1 MTFRLSLYAASSLLA
16 FCPIAALAAEDPAS
30 AESGVA
36 ASNEA
41 SDGTG
46 TGDDIVVTAQHRSE
60 SLQKTPIAIS
70 AFTGETMAE
79 RGVVSAVSLQTQVP
93 GLTIAP
99 QVFGNLQVFLRGVGS
114 TANMQSGDPAIAVN
128 VDGVYVARTNSTA
141 GLMFDLER
149 VEVLKGPQGTL
160 YGRNATGGA
169 INVITAKPSFDRV
182 KGYMAV
188 DAGNHGAFQAEGALN
203 VPIGDTL
210 AARFAVKW
218 AKHNGYLKAV
228 ANGAGLKGNDRQDQD
243 EIAIRGQLLWKPVER
258 LSILLSGDY
267 SHQGGAGGGEQ
278 LLPLNTGSPWT
289 TVAIQQVSQNNKFA
303 NGSIQADYDL
313 GFAKLT
319 YIGAYRHSEV
329 NRAYEYPLTNNPGF
343 FHQFNRQWTH
353 ELRLGGET
361 GAMTWQV
368 GGYLF
373 NEKTWGG
380 LPQNGLVNLR
390 LFGPVWQRVV
400 LNSFDSKSGALF
412 GQATYA
418 LNDRL
423 RITGGLRYT
432 HDHKVQSGKTQRE
445 TATGTVTS
453 VTSTDNSDGT
463 WSATNWKAG
472 VEYDLG
478 SRSMFYANVG
488 TAYKSGGSFSGSA
501 PNLYQPEH
509 LTAYEIGLKNRFLD
523 NRLTLNLAAYKYDY
537 KDLQITSLVVDTIN
551 GTTRTVTLNAGAA
564 NIKGIELEAAYN
576 TEGFGKFDFSGAYTD
591 AKYGRFVLPFGDSF
605 TNFGLTTTNAVDYSG
620 RAMPLTPKWSFNV
633 GYEYGAP
640 FAGGTLTGRV
650 QTHYEDGK
658 FMDFHNYAV
667 DYQKSFTRTDAT
679 LTYASGNGAWQLQA
693 YVRNLENKA
702 VLGTAIPP
710 QGGSPAFSQAYFMA
724 PRTIGARLTVNF

>member
-16 FCPIAALAAEDPAS
+16 LCPVAALAAEDPATVES
-30 AESGVA
+30 ATGATDEADNSG
-36 ASNEA
+36 
-41 SDGTG
+41 
-46 TGDDIVVTAQHRSE
+46 DIVVTAQRRSE

-169 INVITAKPSFDRV
+169 INVITAKPKFDDV
-182 KGYMAV
+182 KGYAAA
-188 DAGNHGAFQAEGALN
+188 DIGNYGAFQLEGAMNL
-203 VPIGDTL
+203 PISDTL

-218 AKHNGYLKAV
+218 AKHDGYLKAV
-228 ANGAGLKGNDRQDQD
+228 ANSAGLKGNDRQDQED
-243 EIAIRGQLLWKPVER
+243 IAVRGHLLWKPTER
-258 LSILLSGDY
+258 LSLLLSGDY

-278 LLPLNTGSPWT
+278 LLPLNTGSPWK
-289 TVAIQQVSQNNKFA
+289 TVATLQVGQDNSFA
-303 NGSIQADYDL
+303 NASIQADYDL
-313 GFAKLT
+313 DFATLT

-329 NRAYEYPLTNNPGF
+329 DRAYEYPLTNNPGF
-343 FHQFNRQWTH
+343 FHQLNRQWTH
-353 ELRLGGET
+353 ELRLGGES
-361 GAMTWQV
+361 GALTWLV

-373 NEKTWGG
+373 DEKTWGG

-390 LFGPVWQRVV
+390 LFGTVWQRVV
-400 LNSFDSKSGALF
+400 LDSFDASSGAVF

-418 LNDRL
+418 LTEQL
-423 RITGGLRYT
+423 RVTGGLRYT
-432 HDHKVQSGKTQRE
+432 HDKKAQIGKTQRE
-445 TATGTVTS
+445 TPTGAVTS
-453 VTSTDNSDGT
+453 VTTIDNSQGE

-472 VEYDLG
+472 LEYDLAPH
-478 SRSMFYANVG
+478 SMLYANVS
-488 TAYKSGGSFSGSA
+488 TAYKSGGSFSGTA
-501 PNLYQPEH
+501 PNLYEPEH

-523 NRLTLNLAAYKYDY
+523 DRLTLNLAAYSYDY
-537 KDLQITSLVVDTIN
+537 KDLQVTSLVVDTAN
-551 GTTRTVTLNAGAA
+551 GTTRTVTLNAGSA
-564 NIKGIELEAAYN
+564 NIKGFELEAVYN
-576 TEGFGKFDFSGAYTD
+576 SQKFGKFDFSGAYTD
-591 AKYGRFVLPFGDSF
+591 ARYGKFILPFGDSF
-605 TNFGLTTTNAVDYSG
+605 TNFGLTTTNPVDYSG
-620 RAMPLTPKWSFNV
+620 RAMPLTPKWSFNI

-640 FAGGTLTGRV
+640 LAGGTLTGRV
-650 QTHYEDGK
+650 QSHYEDGK
-658 FMDFHNYAV
+658 FMDFHNYPV
-667 DYQKSFTRTDAT
+667 DYQKSFMRTDVT
-679 LTYASGNGAWQLQA
+679 LTYASGNGVWQLQA

-724 PRTIGARLTVNF
+724 PRTLGGRLTINF

>member
-1 MTFRLSLYAASSLLA
+1 MSFRLSLYAASSLLA
-16 FCPIAALAAEDPAS
+16 LCPLAAQAAETSDPAEAASPAS
-30 AESGVA
+30 AEPA
-36 ASNEA
+36 AESQ
-41 SDGTG
+41 G
-46 TGDDIVVTAQHRSE
+46 DIVVTAQRRSE

-70 AFTGETMAE
+70 AFTGNTLEE
-79 RGVVSAVSLQTQVP
+79 RGVVSAVALQTQVP

-169 INVITAKPSFDRV
+169 INVITAKPSFDGV
-182 KGYMAV
+182 KGHLAMDV
-188 DAGNHGAFQAEGALN
+188 GNHGAFQAEGAMN
-203 VPIGDTL
+203 VPISDTL
-210 AARFAVKW
+210 ATRVAVKW

-228 ANGAGLKGNDRQDQD
+228 ANAAGLKGNDRQDQD
-243 EIAIRGQLLWKPVER
+243 DIAIRGHLLWKPDSR

-289 TVAIQQVSQNNKFA
+289 TVAIQQVGQDNTFA

-313 GFAKLT
+313 DFATLT

-329 NRAYEYPLTNNPGF
+329 DRAYEYPLTNNPGF
-343 FHQFNRQWTH
+343 FHQLNRQWTH

-361 GAMTWQV
+361 GKLTWLV

-373 NEKTWGG
+373 DERTWGG

-390 LFGPVWQRVV
+390 LFGTVWQRVV
-400 LNSFDSKSGALF
+400 LDSFDAKSGAVF

-418 LNDRL
+418 LTDSLRL
-423 RITGGLRYT
+423 TGGLRYT
-432 HDHKVQSGKTQRE
+432 HDEKSQTGKTQRE
-445 TATGTVTS
+445 TPTGAVTS
-453 VTSTDNSDGT
+453 VTTIDNSAGK

-472 VEYDLG
+472 LEYDLAP
-478 SRSMFYANVG
+478 RSMLYVNVS

-501 PNLYQPEH
+501 PNLYEPEH

-523 NRLTLNLAAYKYDY
+523 DRLTLNLAAYKYDY
-537 KDLQITSLVVDTIN
+537 KDLQITSLVVDTAN
-551 GTTRTVTLNAGAA
+551 GTTRTVTRNAGTA

-576 TEGFGKFDFSGAYTD
+576 SDGFGKFDFSGAYTD
-591 AKYGRFVLPFGDSF
+591 ARYGIFVLPFGDSF
-605 TNFGLTTTNAVDYSG
+605 TNFGKTTTNAVSYSG
-620 RAMPLTPKWSFNV
+620 QAMPLTPKFSFNA

-679 LTYASGNGAWQLQA
+679 LTYESGNGVWQLQA
-693 YVRNLENKA
+693 YVRNLENNA

-724 PRTIGARLTVNF
+724 PRTFGGRLTVNF